1 MLGVVGSS
9 LLLLPSFPLPAV
21 LMKGVLEEQE
31 EGLVEL
37 GRPFVPTS
45 IGSAYVVL
53 H

>member
-1 MLGVVGSS
+1 MLGVVGSAAAAT
-9 LLLLPSFPLPAV
+9 SFLPAV
-21 LMKGVLEEQE
+21 LIKGVLEEQE

-37 GRPFVPTS
+37 GKPFVPTS